1 MKALDFLLTDI
12 RHPISDIWNM
22 AQPTRRRLPPLN
34 ALRAFE
40 AVARSLSFTKAA
52 DQLLVTQ
59 SAVSRQVKNLEDIL
73 GVQLLKRKGP
83 LELTEEGRKL
93 LPVLTG
99 SFDKIAEVIAG
110 IKATHANPPLTLS
123 LPPTFAR
130 RMMMPRLA
138 DFQRKHPD
146 LEIRIDTPPSNVEF
160 ATAPVDMAIFFGSNT
175 VDALI
180 VDLLMREEFTAVCSP
195 RLAAGAGNDLAQF
208 IRTRPLLHVRQ
219 GEDLYQCWSIFAA
232 QSGLEDL
239 AVDRGIVLETADLVI
254 ESAIND
260 GGVGMLDPRLLPEE
274 LKSGRLVTPFKTAVK
289 SGRSYFLV
297 SRVEEI
303 EIPRIVAFRAWVIE
317 QFANSDQISEYA
329 CYLIPDPILI
339 LRVYAFCGVSVRSS
353 PRAWRTICHPP
364 LMLRLAMMAATIRSG
379 QPVPVPNT
387 PAAAASTARL
397 PIASLREQIQTDRML
412 ESPVR
417 KRNSISATAAF
428 ASRARTPT
436 TPMTSAWGSV
446 PASACQTVDPMTHRP
461 RTSRP
466 APLARQRAPA
476 SRGRGPRPSG

>member
-1 MKALDFLLTDI
+1 MA
-12 RHPISDIWNM
+12 

-40 AVARSLSFTKAA
+40 AVARSLSFTRAA

-99 SFDKIAEVIAG
+99 SFDRIAEVIAG
-110 IKATHANPPLTLS
+110 IKTTHANPPLTLS

-130 RMMMPRLA
+130 RMAMPRLA

-232 QSGLEDL
+232 QTGLEDMP
-239 AVDRGIVLETADLVI
+239 VDRGIVLETADLVI

-260 GGVGMLDPRLLPEE
+260 SGVGMLDPRLIPEE

-303 EIPRIVAFRAWVIE
+303 DIPRIAAFRAWVIE
-317 QFANSDQISEYA
+317 QFAKAN
-329 CYLIPDPILI
+329 
-339 LRVYAFCGVSVRSS
+339 
-353 PRAWRTICHPP
+353 
-364 LMLRLAMMAATIRSG
+364 
-379 QPVPVPNT
+379 
-387 PAAAASTARL
+387 
-397 PIASLREQIQTDRML
+397 
-412 ESPVR
+412 
-417 KRNSISATAAF
+417 
-428 ASRARTPT
+428 
-436 TPMTSAWGSV
+436 
-446 PASACQTVDPMTHRP
+446 
-461 RTSRP
+461 
-466 APLARQRAPA
+466 
-476 SRGRGPRPSG
+476 

>member
-1 MKALDFLLTDI
+1 
-12 RHPISDIWNM
+12 M
-22 AQPTRRRLPPLN
+22 AERPTRRRLPPLN

-130 RMMMPRLA
+130 RMVMPRLA
-138 DFQRKHPD
+138 DFQRLHPD

-160 ATAPVDMAIFFGSNT
+160 ATAPVDMAIFFGTNT

-195 RLAAGAGNDLAQF
+195 KLAVGAGNNMAEFLRSRQ
-208 IRTRPLLHVRQ
+208 LLHVRQ
-219 GEDLYQCWSIFAA
+219 GDDLWQCWSIFAA
-232 QSGLEDL
+232 QTGLDVP
-239 AVDRGIVLETADLVI
+239 VDRGIVLETADLVV
-254 ESAIND
+254 ESAVND
-260 GGVGMLDPRLLPEE
+260 GGVGMLDVRLFPEE
-274 LKSGRLVTPFKTAVK
+274 MKSGRLVAPFKTSVK

-297 SRVEEI
+297 SRAEEI
-303 EIPRIVAFRAWVIE
+303 EIPRIAAFRQWVIA
-317 QFANSDQISEYA
+317 QFAN
-329 CYLIPDPILI
+329 
-339 LRVYAFCGVSVRSS
+339 
-353 PRAWRTICHPP
+353 
-364 LMLRLAMMAATIRSG
+364 
-379 QPVPVPNT
+379 
-387 PAAAASTARL
+387 
-397 PIASLREQIQTDRML
+397 
-412 ESPVR
+412 
-417 KRNSISATAAF
+417 
-428 ASRARTPT
+428 
-436 TPMTSAWGSV
+436 
-446 PASACQTVDPMTHRP
+446 
-461 RTSRP
+461 
-466 APLARQRAPA
+466 AP
-476 SRGRGPRPSG
+476 

>member
-1 MKALDFLLTDI
+1 MT
-12 RHPISDIWNM
+12 
-22 AQPTRRRLPPLN
+22 AQPARRRLPPLN

-99 SFDKIAEVIAG
+99 SFDRIAEVIAG

-138 DFQRKHPD
+138 DFQRRHPD

-160 ATAPVDMAIFFGSNT
+160 ASAPVDMAIFFGSNT

-180 VDLLMREEFTAVCSP
+180 VDLLMREEFTPVCAPKLAV
-195 RLAAGAGNDLAQF
+195 GAGDDLAGF
-208 IRTRPLLHVRQ
+208 LRSRPLLHVRQ
-219 GEDLYQCWSIFAA
+219 GDDLFQCWTIFAA
-232 QSGLEDL
+232 QTGLDDVP
-239 AVDRGIVLETADLVI
+239 VDRGIVLETADLVV

-260 GGVGMLDPRLLPEE
+260 GGVGMLDPRMYPEE
-274 LKSGRLVTPFKTAVK
+274 MKSGRLVAPFQTSVK

-297 SRVEEI
+297 SRAEEI
-303 EIPRIVAFRAWVIE
+303 EIPRIAAFRQWVIE
-317 QFANSDQISEYA
+317 QFREQMSE
-329 CYLIPDPILI
+329 D
-339 LRVYAFCGVSVRSS
+339 RGQRRSS
-353 PRAWRTICHPP
+353 
-364 LMLRLAMMAATIRSG
+364 
-379 QPVPVPNT
+379 
-387 PAAAASTARL
+387 
-397 PIASLREQIQTDRML
+397 
-412 ESPVR
+412 
-417 KRNSISATAAF
+417 
-428 ASRARTPT
+428 
-436 TPMTSAWGSV
+436 
-446 PASACQTVDPMTHRP
+446 
-461 RTSRP
+461 
-466 APLARQRAPA
+466 
-476 SRGRGPRPSG
+476 

>member
-1 MKALDFLLTDI
+1 M
-12 RHPISDIWNM
+12 P
-22 AQPTRRRLPPLN
+22 AQPARRRLPPLN

-130 RMMMPRLA
+130 RMVMPRLA

-180 VDLLMREEFTAVCSP
+180 TDLLMREEFTPVCSP
-195 RLAAGAGNDLAQF
+195 KTAEGAGNNLAEF
-208 IRTRPLLHVRQ
+208 LRARPLIHVRQ
-219 GEDLYQCWSIFAA
+219 GDDLFQCWSIFAG
-232 QSGLEDL
+232 QTGLDVP
-239 AVDRGIVLETADLVI
+239 VDRGIVLETADLVV

-260 GGVGMLDPRLLPEE
+260 GGVGMLDPRMYPEE
-274 LKSGRLVTPFKTAVK
+274 MKSGRLVAPFQMSVK

-297 SRVEEI
+297 SRAEEI
-303 EIPRIVAFRAWVIE
+303 EIPRIAAFRQWVIE
-317 QFANSDQISEYA
+317 QF
-329 CYLIPDPILI
+329 
-339 LRVYAFCGVSVRSS
+339 
-353 PRAWRTICHPP
+353 
-364 LMLRLAMMAATIRSG
+364 
-379 QPVPVPNT
+379 
-387 PAAAASTARL
+387 
-397 PIASLREQIQTDRML
+397 
-412 ESPVR
+412 
-417 KRNSISATAAF
+417 RN
-428 ASRARTPT
+428 
-436 TPMTSAWGSV
+436 
-446 PASACQTVDPMTHRP
+446 Q
-461 RTSRP
+461 
-466 APLARQRAPA
+466 
-476 SRGRGPRPSG
+476 

>member
-1 MKALDFLLTDI
+1 
-12 RHPISDIWNM
+12 M

-130 RMMMPRLA
+130 RMVMPRLS
-138 DFQRKHPD
+138 DFQRQHPD
-146 LEIRIDTPPSNVEF
+146 LEIRIDTPPSNIDF
-160 ATAPVDMAIFFGSNT
+160 ASAPVDMAIFFGTNT

-180 VDLLMREEFTAVCSP
+180 VDLLMREEFTPVCSP
-195 RLAAGAGNDLAQF
+195 KLAAGAGNNMAEFL
-208 IRTRPLLHVRQ
+208 RSKPLLHVRQ
-219 GEDLYQCWSIFAA
+219 GDDLYQCWSIFAA
-232 QSGLEDL
+232 HAGLEEL
-239 AVDRGIVLETADLVI
+239 AVDRGIVLETADLVV
-254 ESAIND
+254 EAALTD
-260 GGVGMLDPRLLPEE
+260 GGVGMLDLRLYPEE
-274 LKSGRLVTPFKTAVK
+274 VKSGRLVAPFDVRVK

-303 EIPRIVAFRAWVIE
+303 EIPRIAAFRQWVIE
-317 QFANSDQISEYA
+317 QFAKDAN
-329 CYLIPDPILI
+329 
-339 LRVYAFCGVSVRSS
+339 R
-353 PRAWRTICHPP
+353 
-364 LMLRLAMMAATIRSG
+364 
-379 QPVPVPNT
+379 
-387 PAAAASTARL
+387 
-397 PIASLREQIQTDRML
+397 
-412 ESPVR
+412 
-417 KRNSISATAAF
+417 
-428 ASRARTPT
+428 
-436 TPMTSAWGSV
+436 
-446 PASACQTVDPMTHRP
+446 
-461 RTSRP
+461 
-466 APLARQRAPA
+466 
-476 SRGRGPRPSG
+476 

>member
-1 MKALDFLLTDI
+1 
-12 RHPISDIWNM
+12 M

-110 IKATHANPPLTLS
+110 IKATHANPAPHFVAAADLRAAHGDAA
-123 LPPTFAR
+123 PR
-130 RMMMPRLA
+130 RFPA
-138 DFQRKHPD
+138 QASD
-146 LEIRIDTPPSNVEF
+146 LEIRIDTPPSNIEF

-180 VDLLMREEFTAVCSP
+180 VDLLMREEITAICSP

-208 IRTRPLLHVRQ
+208 IRSRPLLHVRQ

-232 QSGLEDL
+232 QSGLEEMP
-239 AVDRGIVLETADLVI
+239 VDRGIVLETADLVI

-260 GGVGMLDPRLLPEE
+260 SGVGMLDPRLIPEE

-297 SRVEEI
+297 SRAEEI
-303 EIPRIVAFRAWVIE
+303 EIPRIAAFRAVGDRAVRE
-317 QFANSDQISEYA
+317 GELGAQHAAATSVTLACGAPSDRE
-329 CYLIPDPILI
+329 LM
-339 LRVYAFCGVSVRSS
+339 GVS
-353 PRAWRTICHPP
+353 A
-364 LMLRLAMMAATIRSG
+364 L
-379 QPVPVPNT
+379 N
-387 PAAAASTARL
+387 
-397 PIASLREQIQTDRML
+397 
-412 ESPVR
+412 
-417 KRNSISATAAF
+417 
-428 ASRARTPT
+428 
-436 TPMTSAWGSV
+436 
-446 PASACQTVDPMTHRP
+446 
-461 RTSRP
+461 
-466 APLARQRAPA
+466 
-476 SRGRGPRPSG
+476 

>member
-1 MKALDFLLTDI
+1 
-12 RHPISDIWNM
+12 M

-130 RMMMPRLA
+130 RMVMPRLA

-146 LEIRIDTPPSNVEF
+146 LEIRIDTPPTNVEF

-180 VDLLMREEFTAVCSP
+180 TDLLMREDFTPVCSP
-195 RLAAGAGNDLAQF
+195 KLAEGAGNNLAEF
-208 IRTRPLLHVRQ
+208 LRARPLIHVRQ
-219 GEDLYQCWSIFAA
+219 GDDLFQCWSIFAA
-232 QSGLEDL
+232 QTGLDVP
-239 AVDRGIVLETADLVI
+239 VDRGIVLETADLVL

-260 GGVGMLDPRLLPEE
+260 GGVGMLDPRLYPEE
-274 LKSGRLVTPFKTAVK
+274 IKSGRLVAPFQMSVK

-297 SRVEEI
+297 SRAEEI
-303 EIPRIVAFRAWVIE
+303 EIPRIAAFRQWVIE
-317 QFANSDQISEYA
+317 QF
-329 CYLIPDPILI
+329 
-339 LRVYAFCGVSVRSS
+339 
-353 PRAWRTICHPP
+353 
-364 LMLRLAMMAATIRSG
+364 
-379 QPVPVPNT
+379 
-387 PAAAASTARL
+387 
-397 PIASLREQIQTDRML
+397 
-412 ESPVR
+412 
-417 KRNSISATAAF
+417 RN
-428 ASRARTPT
+428 
-436 TPMTSAWGSV
+436 
-446 PASACQTVDPMTHRP
+446 Q
-461 RTSRP
+461 
-466 APLARQRAPA
+466 
-476 SRGRGPRPSG
+476 